1 MHKEACGCILRV
13 GIVSGKGPGP
23 MDGELRL
30 QISEEGADAERLA
43 VLAGDVWAELLQL
56 DVKDVTAPQIGEAP
70 PGPGWSV
77 RPLWVP
83 CRSLLASPLRAWA
96 RWCL

>member
-1 MHKEACGCILRV
+1 
-13 GIVSGKGPGP
+13 

-30 QISEEGADAERLA
+30 QVSEEGADAERLA
-43 VLAGDVWAELLQL
+43 VVAGDVREEFLQL
-56 DVKDVTAPQIGEAP
+56 DVVDVTAPQIGEAP

-77 RPLWVP
+77 RPLWVS
-83 CRSLLASPLRAWA
+83 CWSVSAGPLRACA

>member
-1 MHKEACGCILRV
+1 
-13 GIVSGKGPGP
+13 

-30 QISEEGADAERLA
+30 QVSEEGADAERLA
-43 VLAGDVWAELLQL
+43 VLAGDVGAEFLQL
-56 DVKDVTAPQIGEAP
+56 DVEDVTAPQIGEAS

-83 CRSLLASPLRAWA
+83 CWSLLASPLRACA